1 MWRCETMFTDQR
13 NELLRSYE
21 KCDRVNE
28 PDQTKND
35 KACQPIGISARE
47 KFSKKILRIHR
58 KDAAQRPTSGVQRR
72 TKSGQM
78 APSDWE
84 TPPANCHRK
93 SSERQNLKRSCQ
105 EGELKSRPTPNAF
118 GAARPLYLADCE
130 LVFL

>member
-1 MWRCETMFTDQR
+1 MFTDQR
-13 NELLRSYE
+13 KELLRSYE

-47 KFSKKILRIHR
+47 KFSKKIFRIHR

-84 TPPANCHRK
+84 TPRANCNRK
-93 SSERQNLKRSCQ
+93 SPRKA
-105 EGELKSRPTPNAF
+105 KSKKDP
-118 GAARPLYLADCE
+118 ARRENWNQPRMLSGL
-130 LVFL
+130 L

>member
-1 MWRCETMFTDQR
+1 MFTDQR
-13 NELLRSYE
+13 KELLRSYE

-47 KFSKKILRIHR
+47 KFSKKIFRIHR

-78 APSDWE
+78 ASSEWE
-84 TPPANCHRK
+84 TPRANFHRNYPREAK
-93 SSERQNLKRSCQ
+93 TTRSLPEESFPTNPECVR
-105 EGELKSRPTPNAF
+105 GCSTAELP
-118 GAARPLYLADCE
+118 
-130 LVFL
+130 